1 MEMEQQWTQ
10 ALHDCT
16 KRKEWTE
23 VRDFVDRNAVLFGN
37 SDSSNEEHGEG
48 EYALYVQFRA
58 LVTKILDALL
68 SELGCKSDDD
78 ELKLANW
85 LRRPDGPRD
94 ETAKK
99 VLEDL
104 LAIDDFGAFARMM
117 RRRNDELELGDAAE
131 LEREMLDAKDAKGG
145 PASPLGAKHTVFSD
159 SDAGNTPVHHPGLR
173 KHAPDLWEGAFE
185 STEAANRD
193 FEVQHATALS
203 VLDAARTGTL
213 PAKEKPFVGWAEA
226 FVAVARE
233 VDGALWRDDPRRAK
247 RLAGALARQRFA
259 VELAVAQSAVFE
271 DRAAR
276 AEAARAAA
284 VGGDDERSGRVAAA
298 LDRCDTLQRAVAV
311 ARGKC
316 VRNAGVSDANLE
328 LGYLTIK
335 SLLHNREDLPSHAD
349 DIHGA
354 LANAQAS
361 AARGDAAGPGG
372 DGDDDDGPASAAS
385 LAAVAADLVS
395 WCALEAELGT
405 VQKRLNGMLGEDGDA
420 ASEQAKAAAL
430 WKLAAARGAAE
441 EEEPA
446 APAEDYHAWHEL
458 LDLNTNYLYYHNS
471 ETGES
476 SWEAPESFLPLDE
489 AVKAAAIQAEEQA
502 AAYRDAAGADF
513 FDDDPTADNGNS
525 FSWSGYVAH
534 GTVVSEVAEAKDAKD
549 EPPASKAP
557 ESFRGL
563 SVDTRELPPSP
574 KRVAPPPPIGLPSP
588 SPAAGRKMSTWGKR
602 LPSLPPATGMACLS
616 PKAFSRL
623 QGALPKWENGD
634 SAKEG

>member
-1 MEMEQQWTQ
+1 M
-10 ALHDCT
+10 
-16 KRKEWTE
+16 
-23 VRDFVDRNAVLFGN
+23 
-37 SDSSNEEHGEG
+37 
-48 EYALYVQFRA
+48 
-58 LVTKILDALL
+58 
-68 SELGCKSDDD
+68 
-78 ELKLANW
+78 
-85 LRRPDGPRD
+85 
-94 ETAKK
+94 
-99 VLEDL
+99 
-104 LAIDDFGAFARMM
+104 
-117 RRRNDELELGDAAE
+117 
-131 LEREMLDAKDAKGG
+131 
-145 PASPLGAKHTVFSD
+145 
-159 SDAGNTPVHHPGLR
+159 
-173 KHAPDLWEGAFE
+173 
-185 STEAANRD
+185 
-193 FEVQHATALS
+193 
-203 VLDAARTGTL
+203 
-213 PAKEKPFVGWAEA
+213 
-226 FVAVARE
+226 
-233 VDGALWRDDPRRAK
+233 
-247 RLAGALARQRFA
+247 
-259 VELAVAQSAVFE
+259 
-271 DRAAR
+271 
-276 AEAARAAA
+276 
-284 VGGDDERSGRVAAA
+284 
-298 LDRCDTLQRAVAV
+298 
-311 ARGKC
+311 
-316 VRNAGVSDANLE
+316 
-328 LGYLTIK
+328 
-335 SLLHNREDLPSHAD
+335 
-349 DIHGA
+349 
-354 LANAQAS
+354 
-361 AARGDAAGPGG
+361 
-372 DGDDDDGPASAAS
+372 
-385 LAAVAADLVS
+385 S

-441 EEEPA
+441 EEAPA

-476 SWEAPESFLPLDE
+476 SWEAPERFLPLDE

-502 AAYRDAAGADF
+502 AAYHDAAGVDF

>member
-1 MEMEQQWTQ
+1 MEQQWTQ

-68 SELGCKSDDD
+68 NELGCKSDDD
-78 ELKLANW
+78 EMKLANW

-173 KHAPDLWEGAFE
+173 THAPDLWEGAFE

-203 VLDAARTGTL
+203 VLDADRTGTL

-298 LDRCDTLQRAVAV
+298 LDRCDTLQRA
-311 ARGKC
+311 
-316 VRNAGVSDANLE
+316 

-354 LANAQAS
+354 LANARAS

-372 DGDDDDGPASAAS
+372 DGDDDDEPGSAAS

-441 EEEPA
+441 EEAPA
-446 APAEDYHAWHEL
+446 AAAEDDHAWHEL

-502 AAYRDAAGADF
+502 AAYHDAAGVDF

-549 EPPASKAP
+549 ERRRPRRP
-557 ESFRGL
+557 SFRGL
-563 SVDTRELPPSP
+563 SVDTRELPP
-574 KRVAPPPPIGLPSP
+574 
-588 SPAAGRKMSTWGKR
+588 
-602 LPSLPPATGMACLS
+602 

>member
-1 MEMEQQWTQ
+1 MEQQWTQ

-85 LRRPDGPRD
+85 LRRSDGPRD

-131 LEREMLDAKDAKGG
+131 LEREMLDAKEAKGG

-233 VDGALWRDDPRRAK
+233 
-247 RLAGALARQRFA
+247 
-259 VELAVAQSAVFE
+259 SAVFE

-298 LDRCDTLQRAVAV
+298 LDRCDTLQRA
-311 ARGKC
+311 
-316 VRNAGVSDANLE
+316 
-328 LGYLTIK
+328 
-335 SLLHNREDLPSHAD
+335 
-349 DIHGA
+349 
-354 LANAQAS
+354 AS

-372 DGDDDDGPASAAS
+372 DGDDDDEPGSAAS

-441 EEEPA
+441 EEAPA
-446 APAEDYHAWHEL
+446 APAEDDHAWHEL

-476 SWEAPESFLPLDE
+476 SWEAPERFLPLDE
-489 AVKAAAIQAEEQA
+489 AVNAAAIQAEERA
-502 AAYRDAAGADF
+502 AAYHDAAGVDF

-602 LPSLPPATGMACLS
+602 LPVFPAINASTSLELDAPAA
-616 PKAFSRL
+616 
-623 QGALPKWENGD
+623 
-634 SAKEG
+634 